1 MKVIENWH
9 WRRLKK
15 ALPVLKKTFS
25 LVYCEAMC
33 LLPQNSQLLDAN
45 GRPLSSLLAINRL
58 DEPEKEHIYSRLL
71 PQRLRDV
78 LGLEDNSLCN
88 SSGERFISITA
99 PKGLPLVRIE
109 ARSTPVG
116 GITVF
121 FLELSD
127 TPFHQ
132 MELSFCIIRDPAAPR
147 YAVDVDET
155 GENNWFASH
164 GRNIPEELRAMR
176 AGLFPNQTHHGL
188 QLFVTFFPLLERF
201 TDALG
206 MQMIVAEPLSYDNA
220 IRYEKYG
227 FDYLRGKQ
235 LMLEIDREFQ
245 PGGKYFLRMDGSSPF
260 RMPGMERTV
269 SGRSWAIHDGIM
281 DKPWDDVQI
290 YRMVGVHAGINTF
303 PGRED
308 EKR

>member
-1 MKVIENWH
+1 MAI
-9 WRRLKK
+9 
-15 ALPVLKKTFS
+15 LPH
-25 LVYCEAMC
+25 
-33 LLPQNSQLLDAN
+33 NSQLLDAS
-45 GRPLSSLLAINRL
+45 GRPLSSLQAINRL
-58 DEPEKEHIYSRLL
+58 DQAEKEQIYSRLL

-78 LGLEDNSLCN
+78 LGLTGDSLCN
-88 SSGERFISITA
+88 GAGEQLVTIIA
-99 PKGLPLVRIE
+99 PKGLSLVRIE
-109 ARSTPVG
+109 ARSKPDDGVV
-116 GITVF
+116 VF

-127 TPFHQ
+127 TQFHQ
-132 MELSFCIIRDPAAPR
+132 MELSFCIVRDPSAPR
-147 YAVDVDET
+147 YAVDVDES
-155 GENNWFASH
+155 GRNNWFASQ

-206 MQMIVAEPLSYDNA
+206 IQMIVAEPLSYDNA

-227 FDYLRGKQ
+227 FDYLRGRR

-245 PGGKYFLRMDGSSPF
+245 PGGKYFSRLDGSSPF

-281 DKPWDDVQI
+281 DEPWDEVQI
-290 YRMVGVHAGINTF
+290 YRMIGVHAGINTF
-303 PGRED
+303 PGREE

>member
-1 MKVIENWH
+1 M
-9 WRRLKK
+9 
-15 ALPVLKKTFS
+15 
-25 LVYCEAMC
+25 
-33 LLPQNSQLLDAN
+33 LDAA
-45 GRPLSSLLAINRL
+45 GRPLSSILAINRL
-58 DEPEKEHIYSRLL
+58 DEPEKERIYSCLL

-78 LGLEDNSLCN
+78 LGLAEKSLCN
-88 SSGERFISITA
+88 TAGERLISIIA
-99 PKGLPLVRIE
+99 PTGLPLVRIE
-109 ARSTPVG
+109 ARAEPGSDV
-116 GITVF
+116 IVF

-127 TPFHQ
+127 TQFHQ
-132 MELSFCIIRDPAAPR
+132 MELSFCIIKDPAAPR
-147 YAVDVDET
+147 YAVDVDEK
-155 GENNWFASH
+155 GQNNWFASH
-164 GRNIPEELRAMR
+164 GRNIAEEVRAMR

-201 TDALG
+201 VDALG
-206 MQMIVAEPLSYDNA
+206 MQMIVAEPLTYDNA

-245 PGGKYFLRMDGSSPF
+245 PGGKYFMRLDGSTPF

-281 DKPWDDVQI
+281 DKPWDEVQI
-290 YRMVGVHAGINTF
+290 YRMIGVHAGVNTF
-303 PGRED
+303 PGREE

>member
-1 MKVIENWH
+1 MAI
-9 WRRLKK
+9 
-15 ALPVLKKTFS
+15 LPS
-25 LVYCEAMC
+25 
-33 LLPQNSQLLDAN
+33 NSQLLDAA
-45 GRPLSSLLAINRL
+45 GRPLSSILAINRL
-58 DEPEKEHIYSRLL
+58 DGPEKEHIYSCLL

-78 LGLEDNSLCN
+78 LGLAENTLCN
-88 SSGERFISITA
+88 SAGERLVTIIA

-109 ARSTPVG
+109 ARSKPDDGVV
-116 GITVF
+116 VF

-127 TPFHQ
+127 TQFHQ
-132 MELSFCIIRDPAAPR
+132 MELSFCIIRDPASPHF
-147 YAVDVDET
+147 AVDVDER
-155 GENNWFASH
+155 GANNWFASH

-176 AGLFPNQTHHGL
+176 DGLFPNQTHHGL

-206 MQMIVAEPLSYDNA
+206 IQMIVAEPLSYDNA

-227 FDYLRGKQ
+227 FDYLRGRR

-245 PGGKYFLRMDGSSPF
+245 PGGRYFLRLDGSSPF

-281 DKPWDDVQI
+281 DEPWDEVQI
-290 YRMVGVHAGINTF
+290 YRMIGVHAGINTF
-303 PGRED
+303 PGREE

>member
-1 MKVIENWH
+1 MTI
-9 WRRLKK
+9 L
-15 ALPVLKKTFS
+15 TS
-25 LVYCEAMC
+25 
-33 LLPQNSQLLDAN
+33 NSPLQDAA
-45 GRPLSSLLAINRL
+45 GRQLSSLQAINRL
-58 DEPEKEHIYSRLL
+58 EEAEKEQIYSRLL

-78 LGLEDNSLCN
+78 LGLTENSFCN
-88 SSGERFISITA
+88 SAGERLITIIA
-99 PKGLPLVRIE
+99 PEGLSLVRIE
-109 ARSTPVG
+109 ARSQPD
-116 GITVF
+116 GIVVF

-127 TPFHQ
+127 THYHQ
-132 MELSFCIIRDPAAPR
+132 MELSFCIIRDPAAPH
-147 YAVDVDET
+147 YAVDVDES
-155 GENNWFASH
+155 GNNNWFASQ

-227 FDYLRGKQ
+227 FDYLQGKQ

-245 PGGKYFLRMDGSSPF
+245 PGGRYFSRLNGSSRF

-281 DKPWDDVQI
+281 DRPWDEVQI
-290 YRMVGVHAGINTF
+290 YYMIGAPAAINTF
-303 PGRED
+303 PGREE

>member
-1 MKVIENWH
+1 M
-9 WRRLKK
+9 
-15 ALPVLKKTFS
+15 P
-25 LVYCEAMC
+25 
-33 LLPQNSQLLDAN
+33 LLPANIQLLDAA
-45 GRPLSSLLAINRL
+45 GRPLSSLQSINRL
-58 DEPEKEHIYSRLL
+58 EEPEKELIYSRLL

-78 LGLEDNSLCN
+78 LGLAENSLCN
-88 SSGERFISITA
+88 AAGERLITIIA

-109 ARSTPVG
+109 ARSKPDSDVV
-116 GITVF
+116 VF

-127 TPFHQ
+127 TQFHQ
-132 MELSFCIIRDPAAPR
+132 MELSFCIVRDPTSPH
-147 YAVDVDET
+147 YAVDVDEN
-155 GENNWFASH
+155 GANNWFASH

-188 QLFVTFFPLLERF
+188 QLFAAFFPLLERF

-206 MQMIVAEPLSYDNA
+206 IQMIVGEPLSYDNA

-227 FDYLRGKQ
+227 FDYLRGKR

-245 PGGKYFLRMDGSSPF
+245 PGGRYFSRLDGSSPF

-281 DKPWDDVQI
+281 DEPWDEVQI
-290 YRMVGVHAGINTF
+290 YRMIGVHAGINTF

-308 EKR
+308 IKR

>member
-1 MKVIENWH
+1 M
-9 WRRLKK
+9 
-15 ALPVLKKTFS
+15 A
-25 LVYCEAMC
+25 
-33 LLPQNSQLLDAN
+33 LLPSNSQLLDAA
-45 GRPLSSLLAINRL
+45 GRPLSSLQSINRL
-58 DEPEKEHIYSRLL
+58 DEPEKELIYSRLL

-78 LGLEDNSLCN
+78 LGLAENSLCN
-88 SSGERFISITA
+88 PAGERLITIIA

-109 ARSTPVG
+109 ARAKPDSDVV
-116 GITVF
+116 VF

-127 TPFHQ
+127 TQFHQ
-132 MELSFCIIRDPAAPR
+132 MELSFCIVRDPASPH

-155 GENNWFASH
+155 GANNWFASH

-188 QLFVTFFPLLERF
+188 QLFAAFFPLLERF

-206 MQMIVAEPLSYDNA
+206 IQMIVGEPLSYDNA

-227 FDYLRGKQ
+227 FDYLRGTR

-245 PGGKYFLRMDGSSPF
+245 PGGRYFSRLDGSSPF

-281 DKPWDDVQI
+281 DKPWDEVQI
-290 YRMVGVHAGINTF
+290 YRMIGVHAGINTF

-308 EKR
+308 KKR

>member
-1 MKVIENWH
+1 M
-9 WRRLKK
+9 
-15 ALPVLKKTFS
+15 TS
-25 LVYCEAMC
+25 L
-33 LLPQNSQLLDAN
+33 
-45 GRPLSSLLAINRL
+45 RAINRL
-58 DEPEKEHIYSRLL
+58 DDVEKERIYSRLL
-71 PQRLRDV
+71 PHRLYDV
-78 LGLEDNSLCN
+78 LGLPGGSLYN
-88 SSGERFISITA
+88 DAGERLVSIIA
-99 PKGLPLVRIE
+99 PDGLALVRIE
-109 ARSTPVG
+109 AKSKPEG
-116 GITVF
+116 GVTVF

-127 TPFHQ
+127 TQFHQ
-132 MELSFCIIRDPAAPR
+132 MELSFCIIRDPAAPH
-147 YAVDVDET
+147 YAVDVDEA
-155 GENNWFASH
+155 GDNNWFASH

-245 PGGKYFLRMDGSSPF
+245 PGGLYFRRLDGSSPF

-269 SGRSWAIHDGIM
+269 HGRSWAIHDGIM
-281 DKPWDDVQI
+281 GKPWDEVQI
-290 YRMVGVHAGINTF
+290 YRMIGVHAGINTF
-303 PGRED
+303 PGREE

>member
-1 MKVIENWH
+1 MAI
-9 WRRLKK
+9 
-15 ALPVLKKTFS
+15 LP
-25 LVYCEAMC
+25 Y
-33 LLPQNSQLLDAN
+33 NSQLLDAS
-45 GRPLSSLLAINRL
+45 GRPLSSIMAINRL
-58 DEPEKEHIYSRLL
+58 EEPEKERLYARLL
-71 PQRLRDV
+71 PHRLRDV
-78 LGLEDNSLCN
+78 LGLTGGSLCTAA
-88 SSGERFISITA
+88 GERLITIIA
-99 PKGLPLVRIE
+99 PDGLALVRIE
-109 ARSTPVG
+109 ARSKEKDGVV
-116 GITVF
+116 VF

-127 TPFHQ
+127 TQYQQ

-147 YAVDVDET
+147 YAVDVDEN
-155 GENNWFASH
+155 GANNWFASH

-206 MQMIVAEPLSYDNA
+206 LQMIVAEPLTYDNA

-227 FDYLRGKQ
+227 FDYLRGKR
-235 LMLEIDREFQ
+235 LMREIDREFQ
-245 PGGKYFLRMDGSSPF
+245 PGGTYFARLDGSSPF

-281 DKPWDDVQI
+281 DTAWDEVQI
-290 YRMVGVHAGINTF
+290 YRMIGAPAGINTF
-303 PGRED
+303 PGREE

>member
-1 MKVIENWH
+1 M
-9 WRRLKK
+9 
-15 ALPVLKKTFS
+15 T
-25 LVYCEAMC
+25 
-33 LLPQNSQLLDAN
+33 LLAHNSQLLDAA
-45 GRPLSSLLAINRL
+45 GRPLSSLQAINRL
-58 DEPEKEHIYSRLL
+58 DESEKERIYSCLL

-78 LGLEDNSLCN
+78 LGLADNSLHN
-88 SSGERFISITA
+88 FAGEKLVTIIA
-99 PKGLPLVRIE
+99 PNGLSLVRIE
-109 ARSTPVG
+109 ARSKPAG
-116 GITVF
+116 GVLVF

-127 TPFHQ
+127 TQFHQ
-132 MELSFCIIRDPAAPR
+132 MELSFCIVRDPDAPH
-147 YAVDVDET
+147 YAVDVNER

-201 TDALG
+201 TDSLG
-206 MQMIVAEPLSYDNA
+206 IQMIVAEPLSYDNA

-227 FDYLRGKQ
+227 FDYLRGRR

-245 PGGKYFLRMDGSSPF
+245 PGGRYFARLDGSSPF

-269 SGRSWAIHDGIM
+269 NGRSWAIHDGIM
-281 DKPWDDVQI
+281 DEPWDEVQI
-290 YRMVGVHAGINTF
+290 YRMIGVHAGINTF
-303 PGRED
+303 PGREE